1 MPAGVRS
8 DAGGMVFGKHLGRRC
23 DCDDDGPMCA
33 SVSPASGRYP
43 KRTDE
48 SQSGLRS
55 RARSIANRRH
65 RDRDDSRR
73 WKQWPRVLDRSKTWQ
88 LSGVF
93 EGPLSWW
100 SKQKN
105 GAGASR
111 RVGNSSDANRLGPRR
126 RSVGGSIGGWGAARS
141 GQKST
146 RESTTAVKI
155 LVALNPQRRSIILRF
170 AEFVRNSG
178 SPVAYYPRLAIA
190 LGGVKEAVFVCQL
203 LYWEGK
209 QSDSE
214 RWIHKSLEEMR
225 SETGLSRYEQEGVR
239 RTLEKAGILE
249 SRYERLE
256 HRLYFRVNLTRL
268 SDCWEAQYPCSET
281 PENNDSPSESGKAAF
296 GKTESKPAL
305 SLANAENQHSG
316 MRKTN
321 IGECGESTFGNA
333 ENQHSFNRTENTT
346 EITTENTMTTERA
359 RGRAG
364 PHSSEEKKSSSL
376 ALADKLARDFRLSRK
391 QQRVIA
397 D

>member
-1 MPAGVRS
+1 M
-8 DAGGMVFGKHLGRRC
+8 
-23 DCDDDGPMCA
+23 
-33 SVSPASGRYP
+33 
-43 KRTDE
+43 
-48 SQSGLRS
+48 
-55 RARSIANRRH
+55 
-65 RDRDDSRR
+65 
-73 WKQWPRVLDRSKTWQ
+73 
-88 LSGVF
+88 
-93 EGPLSWW
+93 
-100 SKQKN
+100 
-105 GAGASR
+105 
-111 RVGNSSDANRLGPRR
+111 
-126 RSVGGSIGGWGAARS
+126 
-141 GQKST
+141 
-146 RESTTAVKI
+146 
-155 LVALNPQRRSIILRF
+155 RF

-209 QSDSE
+209 QSDPE
-214 RWIHKSLEEMR
+214 RWIHKSLEEIR

-256 HRLYFRVNLTRL
+256 HRLYFRVNLARL

-296 GKTESKPAL
+296 GKTESKPAV

-391 QQRVIA
+391 QQQIIA
-397 D
+397 DYCESNGGAYVLQKVEIVSSEPRGNAAKAFLAALRDDWQPPIQCNPRSSDEHARLEASRALAKRMEWTW

>member
-1 MPAGVRS
+1 M
-8 DAGGMVFGKHLGRRC
+8 
-23 DCDDDGPMCA
+23 
-33 SVSPASGRYP
+33 
-43 KRTDE
+43 
-48 SQSGLRS
+48 
-55 RARSIANRRH
+55 
-65 RDRDDSRR
+65 
-73 WKQWPRVLDRSKTWQ
+73 
-88 LSGVF
+88 
-93 EGPLSWW
+93 
-100 SKQKN
+100 
-105 GAGASR
+105 
-111 RVGNSSDANRLGPRR
+111 
-126 RSVGGSIGGWGAARS
+126 
-141 GQKST
+141 
-146 RESTTAVKI
+146 
-155 LVALNPQRRSIILRF
+155 RF

-190 LGGVKEAVFVCQL
+190 LGGVKEAFFVCQF

-214 RWIHKSLEEMR
+214 RWIHKSLEEIR

-256 HRLYFRVNLTRL
+256 HRLYFRVNLARL
-268 SDCWEAQYPCSET
+268 SGCWEAQYPCSET

-296 GKTESKPAL
+296 GKTEPKPAV

-321 IGECGESTFGNA
+321 IGECGKSTFGNA

-391 QQRVIA
+391 QQRIIA
-397 D
+397 EYCESNGQEYVLQKVEIVSSAPRGNAAKAFLAALRDDWQPPIQCNPRSSDEHARLEASRALAKRMEWTW

>member
-1 MPAGVRS
+1 
-8 DAGGMVFGKHLGRRC
+8 
-23 DCDDDGPMCA
+23 
-33 SVSPASGRYP
+33 
-43 KRTDE
+43 
-48 SQSGLRS
+48 
-55 RARSIANRRH
+55 
-65 RDRDDSRR
+65 
-73 WKQWPRVLDRSKTWQ
+73 
-88 LSGVF
+88 
-93 EGPLSWW
+93 
-100 SKQKN
+100 
-105 GAGASR
+105 
-111 RVGNSSDANRLGPRR
+111 
-126 RSVGGSIGGWGAARS
+126 
-141 GQKST
+141 
-146 RESTTAVKI
+146 
-155 LVALNPQRRSIILRF
+155 LRF

-214 RWIHKSLEEMR
+214 RWIHKSLEEIR

-256 HRLYFRVNLTRL
+256 HRLYFRVNLARL

-281 PENNDSPSESGKAAF
+281 PENHDSPSESGKAAF
-296 GKTESKPAL
+296 GKTEPKPAL

-333 ENQHSFNRTENTT
+333 ENQHSFNRTENT
-346 EITTENTMTTERA
+346 MTAERA

-364 PHSSEEKKSSSL
+364 PNSSEEKKSSSL

-391 QQRVIA
+391 QQQIIA
-397 D
+397 DYCESNGEAYVLQKVEIVSSEPRGNAAKALLAALRDDWQPPIQCNPRSSNEHARLEASRALAKRMEWTW